1 MVSTSSISSLG
12 SLRPFIE
19 RAFHRS
25 ASLKNTAADTESGGF
40 SALPA
45 AVPPVRKVAGPA
57 GA

>member
-19 RAFHRS
+19 RAFHRTN
-25 ASLKNTAADTESGGF
+25 SLKNTAADIESGRLP
-40 SALPA
+40 ALPA
-45 AVPPVRKVAGPA
+45 TVPPVRKAAGPA

>member
-25 ASLKNTAADTESGGF
+25 ANLKNTAADIESGRF

-45 AVPPVRKVAGPA
+45 TVPPVRKAAGPT
-57 GA
+57 GV